1 MNRSV
6 MKRQMFANGGV
17 PMAEP
22 TLTPP
27 MEPMATGPEQMDP
40 QVLEGAMMTASQN
53 FGDLDQAQNYEEV
66 IDSIRGDEL
75 PIEQRYQELAQFV
88 GPNDA
93 QQTPESVL
101 AMVQPVIQMAAVDG
115 GIGGLA
121 AEQMNADVSGP
132 MAEGI
137 MSTIAMEGGEEPP
150 VNFKQGG
157 DARRK
162 TNKIEYYSMGGM
174 AGLGQI
180 GQIGTP
186 INISE
191 ESFTNYGR
199 PDISPTIDMGFLGQ
213 PFPGFGG
220 GFGGLLEQRGNNAQR
235 ALAPFKQYIA
245 QEVKKQALSD
255 VSSQVDPFIDDIS
268 QQAAQKFGLTT
279 GGGIMDNIIR
289 QPQIEAVE
297 DPMGLPFLGR
307 PALGRA
313 GVTNEGPMAYADGG
327 PVQYFAPENK
337 NRVVTPLEQ
346 EMGSRLDLYERMG
359 LGSQAERDAALANQR
374 NLTQSQM
381 LFDIAGAGLALAGG
395 DGSKSFAQNLA
406 EAAQNT
412 QLFDKLSAR
421 TQSLSDFQTAQKK
434 EERDIRL
441 AALTSSEAALAAS
454 AKAKAAKEIETM
466 KNAAAILAVETAF
479 ENSLTTAE
487 NLAETKRKAAE
498 QLATTQTLL
507 QELKGV
513 QGEAADIRRADLEK
527 LVIKLKQENTLIN
540 KDIDLQ
546 NDLKKIGVN
555 HSNDLQTIELNDAYA
570 TKLQDSR
577 LALSEKL
584 SNLDRAL
591 GYSKLDLANRTETR
605 NALNAELNQARA
617 DKELLIKDG
626 KLKLAQEQETR
637 IAVLEGQKLLI
648 DQAELALKKD
658 DQFFTQKLEEDKLT
672 LEREELKLNKL
683 GGSFDAKVIELI
695 SDETLMEA
703 YAEDKLNAGEVRK
716 INNALTS
723 YQIGTPVRDEDP
735 QSPTFGKLIPNP
747 KPLDADTIA
756 FINRRIKKGGN
767 GPAGFNLDNTG
778 GFSKKEV
785 IDLVGNVDGPTKDLL
800 EAQTIYDAY
809 SKNIIKFDNP
819 EDITNAT
826 GIWNGLARIVSFGAE
841 TLGFCEI
848 APKSNQAIAD
858 LKALNLVTVLSI
870 QKARSS
876 KDTVFS
882 ANEIYSILP
891 KVSESQGKGARLL
904 ETDSKALRSITSLIP
919 TIQRDI
925 DNQLEALANAPDLE
939 TREEI
944 KQNINVLTG
953 LKNTWQKVKD
963 VYSGDFEG
971 SNNENLSTESFLRS
985 DDEDR
990 KN

>member
-53 FGDLDQAQNYEEV
+53 FGALDNAQDYEEV

-162 TNKIEYYSMGGM
+162 TNKVEYYSMGGM

-186 INISE
+186 INMPE
-191 ESFTNYGR
+191 EEQRSVMR
-199 PDISPTIDMGFLGQ
+199 PTIDRDMGFLGQ

-289 QPQIEAVE
+289 QPQIQAVE

-307 PALGRA
+307 PSLGRA

-327 PVQYFAPENK
+327 PVQYYQEAG
-337 NRVVTPLEQ
+337 VVTPLEQ
-346 EMGSRLDLYERMG
+346 EMDSRLALYERMG
-359 LGSQAERDAALANQR
+359 LGSQAERDASLANQR

-454 AKAKAAKEIETM
+454 AKAKAAQEIETM
-466 KNAAAILAVETAF
+466 KNAAAILAAKTAF

-513 QGEAADIRRADLEK
+513 QGEAADIRRAELEERIVK
-527 LVIKLKQENTLIN
+527 LNQENTLIN

-555 HSNDLQTIELNDAYA
+555 HSNDLQTIKLNDTYA
-570 TKLQDSR
+570 TKLQNSR

-617 DKELLIKDG
+617 DKELLIKDE
-626 KLKLAQEQETR
+626 KLELAKEQETR

-703 YAEDKLNAGEVRK
+703 YAENKLRPGEVTK

-756 FINRRIKKGGN
+756 LINRRIKKGGN

-841 TLGFCEI
+841 TLGFGEI

-971 SNNENLSTESFLRS
+971 SNNENLSTKSFLRS